1 MISAA
6 VAEYAESPAVY
17 NRWPPGF
24 RRILTDHYC
33 LVLGPSPY
41 FSEVQLPR
49 LGDALEELVAEI
61 RAHVR
66 ESGHRDTIWW
76 IGRAATPEDLP
87 ERLLTL
93 GFREPP
99 DRVLEL
105 VALAIERAPE
115 FGPTDIEVGQ
125 VGSLDEFVAAAQVMW
140 EAFDTAPERR
150 ESQAAAHEESFRAEQ
165 EHGSTATFLASLDGR
180 VVAAGRAG
188 YCERGGL
195 LFGGATLPEARGR
208 GAYRAL
214 VRARWDEAVRRGTP
228 ALVTQAAP
236 TSEPILR
243 RLGFEEVCRLRRLED
258 PS

>member
-76 IGRAATPEDLP
+76 IGRAARNACSRDPGCSDLRADP
-87 ERLLTL
+87 PSPRL
-93 GFREPP
+93 
-99 DRVLEL
+99 
-105 VALAIERAPE
+105 
-115 FGPTDIEVGQ
+115 
-125 VGSLDEFVAAAQVMW
+125 
-140 EAFDTAPERR
+140 
-150 ESQAAAHEESFRAEQ
+150 
-165 EHGSTATFLASLDGR
+165 
-180 VVAAGRAG
+180 
-188 YCERGGL
+188 RGGL
-195 LFGGATLPEARGR
+195 
-208 GAYRAL
+208 
-214 VRARWDEAVRRGTP
+214 
-228 ALVTQAAP
+228 
-236 TSEPILR
+236 
-243 RLGFEEVCRLRRLED
+243 
-258 PS
+258 